1 MIEKY
6 GLWPESEGYD
16 PGIDTGKAARIAIGV
31 DVGTTSTQ
39 AAVLADDKLLAWSS
53 IRTGADFGAAA
64 ESAATR
70 ALSQTGLTLSDAA
83 VVTATGFGSRN
94 AGFAAQTRGEVL
106 CHAKG
111 ARFLFGPAVHTVVDL
126 GGQHT
131 TAIALYDWDRVRSF
145 CVNDKCATGMGRNIE
160 IVSELLQVPITEIGA
175 KSLDVTSDPEPVS
188 TTCSNFAYPET
199 IGLLRGG
206 YKEQRF
212 SEEEVL
218 AAYLFA
224 IVWRILGTIGKL
236 APLDIGEI
244 KLEEGIAFTGGLARN
259 EGITKRLEREL
270 KLTALTAAAD
280 PQLAGAIGAAL
291 LS

>member
-6 GLWPESEGYD
+6 GLWPESEGRD
-16 PGIDTGKAARIAIGV
+16 PQIDTGKTARIVMGV

-39 AAVLADDKLLAWSS
+39 AAVLADDKLLAWSN

-64 ESAATR
+64 ETAAAR
-70 ALSQTGLTLSDAA
+70 ALAQAGLTLSDAA
-83 VVTATGFGSRN
+83 AVTATGFGSRN
-94 AGFAAQTRGEVL
+94 ARFAGQTRGEVL
-106 CHAKG
+106 CCAKG

-175 KSLDVTSDPEPVS
+175 KSLEVTSDPEPVS
-188 TTCSNFAYPET
+188 TTCSNFAYSET
-199 IGLLRGG
+199 LGLLRGG

-244 KLEEGIAFTGGLARN
+244 QLAPGIAFTGGLAKN

-270 KLTALTAAAD
+270 KLTALTTAVD